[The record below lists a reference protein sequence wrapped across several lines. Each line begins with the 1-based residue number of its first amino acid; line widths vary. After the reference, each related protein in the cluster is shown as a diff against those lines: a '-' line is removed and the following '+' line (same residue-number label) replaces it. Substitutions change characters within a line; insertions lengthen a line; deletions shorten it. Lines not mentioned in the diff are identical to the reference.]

1 MVSLVAIEKCIVLRH
16 PESLVSGKSHI
27 SNVGER
33 DAPRSNH
40 GLGIFIGKQV
50 VERVGQVINEHF
62 AVRSGIDHVVPTC
75 KLVPGPLTEL
85 CSVVP
90 KDARGSANPKESVG
104 VLRITGE

>member
-1 MVSLVAIEKCIVLRH
+1 MPRH
-16 PESLVSGKSHI
+16 PESLVWRESYV

-33 DAPRSNH
+33 VAVRSDH
-40 GLGIFIGKQV
+40 ALSIFIGKQV
-50 VERVGQVINEHF
+50 VESLSQIINEHF

-90 KDARGSANPKESVG
+90 KDARGGANPKESVG